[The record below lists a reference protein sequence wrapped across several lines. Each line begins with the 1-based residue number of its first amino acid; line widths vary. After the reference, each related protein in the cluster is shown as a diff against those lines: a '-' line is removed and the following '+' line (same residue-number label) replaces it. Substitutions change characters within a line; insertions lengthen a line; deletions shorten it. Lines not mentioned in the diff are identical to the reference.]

1 MSSGP
6 KFDQRGQQVTYLYNA
21 AGNISF
27 GAVQNYLDLA
37 AELQILQAELANAAA
52 AGAIDQDAATD
63 AEYELTKAAQ
73 QAQRPTPDKQSLL
86 GHLTAA
92 KQLVAGATALS
103 DLVTGLGQ
111 AIEMVQHV
119 V

>member
-1 MSSGP
+1 MPCRTTWTWRPSCRYCRP
-6 KFDQRGQQVTYLYNA
+6 NWRTQP
-21 AGNISF
+21 
-27 GAVQNYLDLA
+27 
-37 AELQILQAELANAAA
+37 A

-111 AIEMVQHV
+111 AIETVQHV